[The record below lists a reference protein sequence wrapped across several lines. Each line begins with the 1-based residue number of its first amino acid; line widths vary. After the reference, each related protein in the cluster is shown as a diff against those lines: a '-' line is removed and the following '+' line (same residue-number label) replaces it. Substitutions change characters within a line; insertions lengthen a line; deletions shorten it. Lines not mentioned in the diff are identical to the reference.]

1 MRDRRTQLV
10 SDLTRYVSER
20 FDIQVTR
27 AVNLL
32 EDDAEVRMLLFAV
45 TATNI
50 ISLCNSL
57 AEADAPHPL
66 FRALP
71 FRLRLATLVAVLT
84 HVIADIDAGEW
95 TPQELSDMT
104 AAQREITPRL
114 RLEIAEGW
122 PQ

>member
-1 MRDRRTQLV
+1 M
-10 SDLTRYVSER
+10 SDKRNRVIADLAQHVSER

-71 FRLRLATLVAVLT
+71 FRHRLAALVAVLT
-84 HVIADIDAGEW
+84 HVIADVGVGSW